1 MIIGYARCSSQGQ
14 SYDGQVEAL
23 HAAGAE
29 AIFSEKESGARTDR
43 PELARALASLKPD
56 DVLTVTR
63 LDRLA
68 RSTLDLHTILARV
81 SAAGAGFRSLGEPM
95 IDTTSPHGRLLLA
108 MLGAMAEFERTL
120 ILSRTSE
127 GRRRAMAQGVRF
139 GPRPKLSAIQIAEAR
154 RRVAEGETPTHVAAV
169 MGVSRQTVSRAVGAI
184 Q

>member
-14 SYDGQVEAL
+14 SLDAQLDAVS
-23 HAAGAE
+23 AAGADL
-29 AIFSEKESGARTDR
+29 IYSEKESGVKTDR
-43 PELARALASLKPD
+43 PELAQALKCLQAG
-56 DVLTVTR
+56 DVLLVTR